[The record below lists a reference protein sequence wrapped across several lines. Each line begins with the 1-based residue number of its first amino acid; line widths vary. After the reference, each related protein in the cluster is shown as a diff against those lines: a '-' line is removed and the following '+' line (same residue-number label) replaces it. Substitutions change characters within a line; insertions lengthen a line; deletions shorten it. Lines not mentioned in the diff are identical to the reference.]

1 LEEGLISVYLCRMH
15 SGGMEF
21 KLNEFIFKNIFKD
34 INIPVIVCEDGDDM
48 MVSFANREAY
58 LLLNPSIILEKP
70 DADSYQQVPLRQ
82 LMRFQNEG
90 EQDNIRQTLEHIG
103 SFSQYSLKLISPE
116 AGVIPVK
123 IAANIACLGEFKYI
137 IIYVFYDESD
147 CDSSNEYNDILAYVL
162 NTSYHSTDINHAVQM
177 ILSRVGEYIGV
188 SRVYIFEDLFN
199 NYTRNTYEWCAPG
212 VEPAMQDLQ
221 NLCKDDYSYEIIVN
235 PSGLYV
241 SDDVST
247 LTEKDRAILEPQGI
261 KALAILPLFQ
271 QDTPIGFIGY
281 DDCIKTRRWS
291 YRELM
296 FLKGVGSVIS
306 SLIIRRNVETE
317 IIRSYEVLQTISD
330 NIDSIIYVND
340 METFELKFVNRTL
353 TEQLGI
359 KSDGLLGRKCWE
371 ILQKGMDGPCPFCPI
386 PKLKV
391 SGCAPNKGIL
401 EYEHQ
406 NTITDNW
413 YWVKDSVIRWVD
425 GTLAHFE
432 VAIDITLRKKYEEQ
446 LHYFASTDA
455 LTGVSNREWGIKILQ
470 KMHGALRKTKNAVS
484 LCFIDL
490 DGLKPINDIYGHAA
504 GDEAIN
510 SVARA
515 ISRRI
520 RKEDMVCRWGGDEF
534 LVLLACDV
542 MNADAIICNIQED
555 LKAKVENGTGLT
567 LSFSYG
573 IVDVTMFDSV
583 DAAIAAADSY
593 MYNNKNSKYSR
604 IKDGR

>member
-212 VEPAMQDLQ
+212 VEPAIQDLQ

-340 METFELKFVNRTL
+340 METFELIFVNRTL

>member
-1 LEEGLISVYLCRMH
+1 M
-15 SGGMEF
+15 
-21 KLNEFIFKNIFKD
+21 NEFIFKNIFKD
-34 INIPVIVCEDGDDM
+34 ISIPVIVCEDGDDM

-58 LLLNPSIILEKP
+58 LLLNPSINLEKP
-70 DADSYQQVPLRQ
+70 DADSFLQVPLRQ
-82 LMRFQNEG
+82 FMRFQNEG
-90 EQDNIRQTLEHIG
+90 EQDNIRQTLGLAG
-103 SFSQYSLKLISPE
+103 SLSQYSLKLISPE
-116 AGVIPVK
+116 GGVFPVK
-123 IAANIACLGEFKYI
+123 IAANIACLDELKYTI
-137 IIYVFYDESD
+137 LYVFYDESD
-147 CDSSNEYNDILAYVL
+147 YDSSNEYNDILAYVL
-162 NTSYHSTDINHAVQM
+162 NTSYHSTDINQAVQM

-212 VEPAMQDLQ
+212 VEPMIQDLQ
-221 NLCKDDYSYEIIVN
+221 NLCKDDYSYEIIMN

-241 SDDVST
+241 SDDIST

-261 KALAILPLFQ
+261 KALAILSLFH
-271 QDTPIGFIGY
+271 QDMPIGYIGY
-281 DDCIKTRRWS
+281 DDCIKTRSWS

-306 SLIIRRNVETE
+306 SLINRRNVETE
-317 IIRSYEVLQTISD
+317 IIRSHEVLQTISD
-330 NIDSIIYVND
+330 NIDSVIYVND
-340 METFELKFVNRTL
+340 METFELKFVNRSL
-353 TEQLGI
+353 TEQLGT
-359 KSDGLLGRKCWE
+359 KSDRLLGRKCWE

-386 PKLKV
+386 PKLKG

-406 NTITDNW
+406 NTITGSW

-455 LTGVSNREWGIKILQ
+455 LTGVSNRDWGIKILQ
-470 KMHGALRKTKNAVS
+470 STHGTLRTTKPAVS

-515 ISRRI
+515 ISRRV

-542 MNADAIICNIQED
+542 MNADTIIGQIQED
-555 LKAKVENGTGLT
+555 LKAKAENGTGLT

-573 IVDVTMFDSV
+573 IVDLTMFDSV
-583 DAAIAAADSY
+583 DAAIAAADSF

-604 IKDGR
+604 MKDGR

>member
-1 LEEGLISVYLCRMH
+1 MEERLISDYLCRMH

-21 KLNEFIFKNIFKD
+21 IFENIFKD
-34 INIPVIVCEDGDDM
+34 INIPVIVCEDGDEM

-70 DADSYQQVPLRQ
+70 DSSLQIPLRQ
-82 LMRFQNEG
+82 LMHLQNEE
-90 EQDNIRQTLEHIG
+90 EQDNIRQTLEHGG
-103 SFSQYSLKLISPE
+103 SLSQYSLKLISPE
-116 AGVIPVK
+116 AEVIPVK
-123 IAANIACLGEFKYI
+123 IAANIACLGELKYI

-162 NTSYHSTDINHAVQM
+162 NTSYHSTDINQAVQM

-212 VEPAMQDLQ
+212 VELAIQDLQ
-221 NLCKDDYSYEIIVN
+221 NLCKDDYSYDIIVN

-241 SDDVST
+241 SDDVSM
-247 LTEKDRAILEPQGI
+247 LPEKDRAILEPQGI

-271 QDTPIGFIGY
+271 QDMSIGFIGY

-291 YRELM
+291 YSELM

-306 SLIIRRNVETE
+306 SLIIRRNEETE
-317 IIRSYEVLQTISD
+317 IIRSHEVLQTISD

-371 ILQKGMDGPCPFCPI
+371 VLQKGMDGPCHFCPI
-386 PKLKV
+386 PKLKS

-406 NTITDNW
+406 NTITDSW

-470 KMHGALRKTKNAVS
+470 KTHGELRMTKPAVS

-515 ISRRI
+515 ISRRV

-555 LKAKVENGTGLT
+555 LKAKAENGAGLT

-573 IVDVTMFDSV
+573 IVDFTMFDSA
-583 DAAIAAADSY
+583 DAAIAAADSF
-593 MYNNKNSKYSR
+593 MYNNKNSKHSR
-604 IKDGR
+604 IKNSR

>member
-1 LEEGLISVYLCRMH
+1 MEEGLISVYLCRML

-21 KLNEFIFKNIFKD
+21 NLNKIIFENIFKD
-34 INIPVIVCEDGDDM
+34 INIPVIVCEYGDEM

-58 LLLNPSIILEKP
+58 LLLNPSIIMEKP
-70 DADSYQQVPLRQ
+70 GTDSSPQIPLHQ
-82 LMRFQNEG
+82 LMRFQNPG
-90 EQDNIRQTLEHIG
+90 EQDNIRQTLQHAG
-103 SFSQYSLKLISPE
+103 SLSQYSLKLMSHE
-116 AGVIPVK
+116 AEAIPVK
-123 IAANIACLGEFKYI
+123 IAANITSLDELKYI
-137 IIYVFYDESD
+137 IIYVFYDESY

-162 NTSYHSTDINHAVQM
+162 NTSYHSTDINQAVQM

-212 VEPAMQDLQ
+212 VEPVIQELQ

-241 SDDVST
+241 TEDVST
-247 LTEKDRAILEPQGI
+247 LPEKDRVILEPQGV

-271 QDTPIGFIGY
+271 QEVSIGFIGY
-281 DDCIKTRRWS
+281 DDCMKTRHWS

-296 FLKGVGSVIS
+296 LLKGVGSVIS

-317 IIRSYEVLQTISD
+317 IIRSHEVLQTISD

-353 TEQLGI
+353 AEQLGI
-359 KSDGLLGRKCWE
+359 KSEGLLGRKCWE
-371 ILQKGMDGPCPFCPI
+371 VLQKGMDGPCPFCPI
-386 PKLKV
+386 PKLKC
-391 SGCAPNKGIL
+391 SGCAPDKGIL

-406 NTITDNW
+406 NTVNGSW

-455 LTGVSNREWGIKILQ
+455 LTGVSNREWGIKFLQ
-470 KMHGALRKTKNAVS
+470 KTHGALRITRPAVS

-510 SVARA
+510 SVAQA
-515 ISRRI
+515 ISRRV
-520 RKEDMVCRWGGDEF
+520 RKDDMVCRWGGDEF

-542 MNADAIICNIQED
+542 MNADTIICNIQKD
-555 LKAKVENGTGLT
+555 LKTKAENGTGLT

-573 IVDVTMFDSV
+573 IVDFTMFNSV
-583 DAAIAAADSY
+583 DAAIAAADSF
-593 MYNNKNSKYSR
+593 MYNNKNSKPSR
-604 IKDGR
+604 LKDSL

>member
-212 VEPAMQDLQ
+212 VEPAIQDLQ

>member
-1 LEEGLISVYLCRMH
+1 MEEGLISVYLCRMH
-15 SGGMEF
+15 SGGMEL

-70 DADSYQQVPLRQ
+70 EADSYLQVPLRQ

-90 EQDNIRQTLEHIG
+90 EQDNMRQTLEHIG

-212 VEPAMQDLQ
+212 VEPAIQDLQ

-386 PKLKV
+386 PKLKG

-406 NTITDNW
+406 NTITDRW

-470 KMHGALRKTKNAVS
+470 KMHGALRKTKTAVS

-542 MNADAIICNIQED
+542 MKADAIICNIQED

-583 DAAIAAADSY
+583 DAAIAAADSF

>member
-1 LEEGLISVYLCRMH
+1 MEEGLISVYLCRMH
-15 SGGMEF
+15 SGGMEL

-70 DADSYQQVPLRQ
+70 EADFYLQVPLRQ

-90 EQDNIRQTLEHIG
+90 EQDNMRQTLEHIG

-147 CDSSNEYNDILAYVL
+147 CDLSNEYNDILAYVL

-212 VEPAMQDLQ
+212 VEPAIQDLQ

-317 IIRSYEVLQTISD
+317 IIRSYEVLQMISD

-386 PKLKV
+386 PKLKG
-391 SGCAPNKGIL
+391 SGCAPNMGIL

-406 NTITDNW
+406 NTITDSW

-470 KMHGALRKTKNAVS
+470 KMHGALRKTKTAVS

-542 MNADAIICNIQED
+542 MKADAIICNIQED